1 MRQTTLDSKV
11 IVIVDGKP
19 VKGKIVEVFS
29 QGAARIELGD
39 KSHIQVSYSPTGE
52 DGTFHYADEAE
63 AVKKV
68 KAEPKPQPAAAAP
81 APSAKSA

>member
-11 IVIVDGKP
+11 IVIFDGKP
-19 VKGKIVEVFS
+19 LEGKVVEVFS

-39 KSHIQVSYSPTGE
+39 KSSIQASYSSKGE

-63 AVKKV
+63 VPQSGT
-68 KAEPKPQPAAAAP
+68 KAAHKPTPEAAAP
-81 APSAKSA
+81 AVSSK